1 MTNMSNILLII
12 FLSTIGVDR
21 ITLMPDASFSFTP
34 FILMSFFL
42 LVFIILFK
50 RNDLDFKWILSNK
63 SLLLSFSLFIIFV
76 IISILFSVNINF
88 SFKRFCLLL
97 LIITVIILI
106 LSSNPIK
113 DLYRNIFFG
122 SIFGSILFYIFNI
135 FLLLHWLDVLKFNSN
150 IIDLEPHT
158 LSYFIPRLGGF
169 SSDVNRGGFILIFYT
184 YYLLTYKSKNEII
197 KNIIIFI
204 NIFFILCTLSRTS
217 YLFLLVTFFFY
228 MFYFISRNKRIIYSG
243 YLLLTLLIT
252 LLIANYF
259 SSKGIINFSEVIKE
273 RISFENKG
281 HDSSSSI
288 HFKLIEDGVDVL
300 SSDFKIFLL
309 GNGHGTSYDVIK
321 GYRMSKDKNANFH
334 SQYISVFVENG
345 LFAFISFLFL
355 TLLIPIMSTKNI
367 FLPIVLG
374 IFFFNIFYQLLN
386 EPLYWF
392 ILLFFYF
399 IDYSLNYKSRANE
412 NIY

>member
-1 MTNMSNILLII
+1 M
-12 FLSTIGVDR
+12 
-21 ITLMPDASFSFTP
+21 
-34 FILMSFFL
+34 
-42 LVFIILFK
+42 
-50 RNDLDFKWILSNK
+50 
-63 SLLLSFSLFIIFV
+63 
-76 IISILFSVNINF
+76 
-88 SFKRFCLLL
+88 
-97 LIITVIILI
+97 
-106 LSSNPIK
+106 
-113 DLYRNIFFG
+113 
-122 SIFGSILFYIFNI
+122 
-135 FLLLHWLDVLKFNSN
+135 
-150 IIDLEPHT
+150 
-158 LSYFIPRLGGF
+158 
-169 SSDVNRGGFILIFYT
+169 
-184 YYLLTYKSKNEII
+184 
-197 KNIIIFI
+197 
-204 NIFFILCTLSRTS
+204 
-217 YLFLLVTFFFY
+217 
-228 MFYFISRNKRIIYSG
+228 
-243 YLLLTLLIT
+243 
-252 LLIANYF
+252 ANYF

-392 ILLFFYF
+392 ILMFFYF
-399 IDYSLNYKSRANE
+399 VDYSLNYKSRANE